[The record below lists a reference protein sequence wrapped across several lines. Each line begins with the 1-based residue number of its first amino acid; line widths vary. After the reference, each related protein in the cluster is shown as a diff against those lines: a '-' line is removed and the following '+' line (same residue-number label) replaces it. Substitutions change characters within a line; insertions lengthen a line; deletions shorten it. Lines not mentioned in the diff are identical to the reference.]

1 MEDNIPKEVY
11 ILMEILETLQD
22 PYKFKEAEKN
32 IESAS
37 LEEIVPPLI
46 KIITLDSSNPEEL
59 PPLKLNTVRQ
69 SASIILK

>member
-11 ILMEILETLQD
+11 ILMEILETLQN